1 MHSRHKSLRMQSPQE
16 QGEKALRK
24 NAQTENSE
32 QQATQNKKK
41 TTTTFRAVD
50 KQITILVFNFR
61 EHVFFSPVSFT
72 LRLLVRLVFP

>member
-1 MHSRHKSLRMQSPQE
+1 MHSRHKSLRMQSLQE

-41 TTTTFRAVD
+41 NYYN
-50 KQITILVFNFR
+50 I
-61 EHVFFSPVSFT
+61 SSC
-72 LRLLVRLVFP
+72 